1 MARWYGEGMAS
12 PRPTPKPTAPSS
24 YQSRPRETAT
34 DRRNRQLAAATNVQ
48 ADLKREAAE
57 RRAKRDSA

>member
-1 MARWYGEGMAS
+1 MAS
-12 PRPTPKPTAPSS
+12 PRPTSRPTDAST

-57 RRAKRDSA
+57 RRAKREG